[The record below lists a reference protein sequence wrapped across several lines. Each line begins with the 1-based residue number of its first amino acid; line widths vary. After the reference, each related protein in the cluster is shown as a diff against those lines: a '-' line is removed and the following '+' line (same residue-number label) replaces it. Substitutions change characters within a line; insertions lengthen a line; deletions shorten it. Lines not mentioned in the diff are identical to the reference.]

1 MKRSLACSLTILALA
16 CGVAHADGSGTLYQD
31 GKPLALVSAYAYRGP
46 DPFEKTKE
54 ITTIVFSDRKIDA
67 AAANAAAN
75 RGEAVE
81 DQLRRDNA
89 TRVEL
94 NLENDGTLQNVN
106 IVSGGSSG
114 SQSGS
119 GWYTMKLAKND
130 AKRIEGTFRTN
141 DEADKKTGRFYDL
154 RFALDIPGPPDLGA
168 ALPPGG
174 GEPAKAYMAYLAAL
188 KKGDLDAIVL
198 TAMRKEP
205 QRRYALRLA
214 KQRLHQPAF
223 RTRVLLA
230 YRTRCAVCE
239 LKHGSL
245 LDAAHIIPD
254 SAEHGTPTT
263 PNGLALCKIHHAAF
277 DQQMLGISPDYVV
290 HIDRELLEEVDG
302 PMLRHGLQEMHGR
315 TLTLPTRPAD
325 RPDQDLLASRWD
337 LFANR

>member
-1 MKRSLACSLTILALA
+1 MKRSLGCSLTILALA

-54 ITTIVFSDRKIDA
+54 ITTIVFSDKKIDA

-94 NLENDGTLQNVN
+94 NIEADGSLQNVN

-130 AKRIEGTFRTN
+130 AKRVEGTFKTN

-154 RFALDIPGPPDLGA
+154 KFALDIPGAPDLGA
-168 ALPPGG
+168 ALPADG

-188 KKGDLDAIVL
+188 KKGDIDALSKTMTKERSAEILAHRNDPDFKMMFAFIQQSAMQNPKVIKGFSKGDSATL
-198 TAMRKEP
+198 ELSGKDGDGNAATSTATMQKEGGSW
-205 QRRYALRLA
+205 RLA
-214 KQRLHQPAF
+214 KESMSTH
-223 RTRVLLA
+223 V
-230 YRTRCAVCE
+230 
-239 LKHGSL
+239 G
-245 LDAAHIIPD
+245 
-254 SAEHGTPTT
+254 
-263 PNGLALCKIHHAAF
+263 
-277 DQQMLGISPDYVV
+277 
-290 HIDRELLEEVDG
+290 
-302 PMLRHGLQEMHGR
+302 
-315 TLTLPTRPAD
+315 
-325 RPDQDLLASRWD
+325 
-337 LFANR
+337 